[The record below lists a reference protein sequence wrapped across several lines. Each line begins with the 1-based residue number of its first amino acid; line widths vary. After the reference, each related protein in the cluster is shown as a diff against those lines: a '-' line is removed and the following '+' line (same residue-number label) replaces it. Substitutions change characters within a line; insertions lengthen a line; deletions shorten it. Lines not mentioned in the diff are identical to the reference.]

1 MKNRLIT
8 YGHDSRL
15 DSGLVNL
22 CEFDT
27 GGDYN
32 QSESYWANKVVS
44 SWASDREKK
53 ENIRARQQRSKYS
66 TNEHP
71 WRSGYL

>member
-1 MKNRLIT
+1 MKYKKIT
-8 YGHDSRL
+8 YGHDSGL

-27 GGDYN
+27 GSPL
-32 QSESYWANKVVS
+32 SESYWTNKIIS
-44 SWASDREKK
+44 SWAIDRQNR
-53 ENIRARQQRSKYS
+53 ENMRARERRKKYP